1 MRPTAIPINP
11 NYRDAKVPTHLEVP
25 EIEVMF
31 IEHADPYGPFG
42 GKVVGEPPITPAVAT
57 VANAIFNAT
66 GKRFKELPIST
77 EKIVHAVR
85 V

>member
-1 MRPTAIPINP
+1 MI
-11 NYRDAKVPTHLEVP
+11 
-25 EIEVMF
+25 F
-31 IEHADPYGPFG
+31 IEPYDPYGPFG

-66 GKRFKELPIST
+66 GKRFKELPIT
-77 EKIVHAVR
+77 PDKIVRAVQ